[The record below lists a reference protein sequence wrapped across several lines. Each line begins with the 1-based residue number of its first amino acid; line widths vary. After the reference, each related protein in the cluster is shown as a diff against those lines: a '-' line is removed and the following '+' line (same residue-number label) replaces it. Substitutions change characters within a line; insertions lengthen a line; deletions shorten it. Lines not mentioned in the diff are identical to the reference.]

1 MGKNQLIA
9 ALIIASLV
17 PGCSSAVRL
26 EDLSDDA
33 GHSVLSVPSSPF
45 PLQALVPE
53 QRKQLKLP
61 ILRVYI
67 EGDGHAWATSSQPS
81 LDPTPHNPMVA
92 LLAIGDATP
101 AVYLAR
107 PCQYIQNDGCDV
119 QVWTDGRFAPG
130 VIQSMSEALDM
141 LKNTY
146 QSHSLELIGYSGG
159 GAIALLLAAQRD
171 DVSKIQT
178 MAGNIDPEAWV
189 VLHGLSTLKGSLD
202 PLADVEKLKDIEQRH
217 LVGRSDTVVPPSLAR
232 GYARKLQGRCVEVV
246 EVDAAHDT
254 GWQAVWVQARSTA
267 IQCP

>member
-1 MGKNQLIA
+1 MGKIELLA
-9 ALIIASLV
+9 ALILAVLV
-17 PGCSSAVRL
+17 QGCSSAVRL
-26 EDLSDDA
+26 EDLSGEA
-33 GHSVLSVPSSPF
+33 SHSVLTVPSGPF
-45 PLQALVPE
+45 PLQALVPQ

-107 PCQYIQNDGCDV
+107 PCQYIRNDRCGSH
-119 QVWTDGRFAPG
+119 VWTDGRFGPD
-130 VIQSMSEALDM
+130 VIQSFSEALDM
-141 LKNTY
+141 LKRSY

-159 GAIALLLAAQRD
+159 GAVALLLAEQRD
-171 DVSKIQT
+171 DVMRIQT
-178 MAGNIDPEAWV
+178 MAGNIDPTAWV
-189 VLHGLSTLKGSLD
+189 ALHGLSALKGSLD
-202 PLADVEKLKDIEQRH
+202 PLARVEKLQDIEQRH

-232 GYARKLQGRCVEVV
+232 GYARKLQGRCVAVV
-246 EVDAAHDT
+246 EVDATHEM
-254 GWQAVWVQARSTA
+254 GWQVAWSQIHSTA

>member
-26 EDLSDDA
+26 EDLSGDA

-107 PCQYIQNDGCDV
+107 PCQYIQSEGCV
-119 QVWTDGRFAPG
+119 AKVWTDGRFAPS
-130 VIQSMSEALDM
+130 VIQSMSEALDI
-141 LKNTY
+141 LKRSY

-171 DVSKIQT
+171 DVIQIQT
-178 MAGNIDPEAWV
+178 LAGNIDPAAWV
-189 VLHGLSTLKGSLD
+189 ALHGLSTLKGSLD
-202 PLADVEKLKDIEQRH
+202 PLAHVDKLKDIEQRH

-232 GYARKLQGRCVEVV
+232 GYARKLQGRCVAIV
-246 EVDAAHDT
+246 EVDAAHDK
-254 GWQAVWVQARSTA
+254 GWQAAWAQARSTA